1 MLFDLT
7 SLIVPINGLES
18 LSTPFTCE
26 EIAEVVKSMSIDKSP
41 GLMVLMDNSS
51 RLAGKLLRRIFINY
65 VVISMRGI

>member
-1 MLFDLT
+1 
-7 SLIVPINGLES
+7 
-18 LSTPFTCE
+18 
-26 EIAEVVKSMSIDKSP
+26 MSIDKSP